1 MSNMN
6 QTPPMRKAGRIY
18 REMQSEINALR
29 RQANRDDLT
38 MEEQDAAMFMLAVA
52 NRLERTAREMGFLVL
67 DLVAEDSDGTQ

>member
-1 MSNMN
+1 
-6 QTPPMRKAGRIY
+6 MRKAGRIY
-18 REMQSEINALR
+18 REMQSEIKALR

-67 DLVAEDSDGTQ
+67 DIIHEAHKEKSDGTY